1 MLCCPGSHYGVVI
14 GLSVACGVAIVSAAV
29 CLVVAARRR
38 RRHLPLKRLNTDR
51 LLEDGA
57 PSLTAP
63 KGLANQNHI
72 IPFDK
77 VCVFWSCLV
86 YSFVGLFLTLM

>member
-1 MLCCPGSHYGVVI
+1 M
-14 GLSVACGVAIVSAAV
+14 SAAV

-38 RRHLPLKRLNTDR
+38 RRHMPLKRLNTDR

-77 VCVFWSCLV
+77 VCVFGAWSTVLWA
-86 YSFVGLFLTLM
+86 SSSP